1 MNILKLGNILIMVK
15 DKIYITDGR
24 AIRFVRVALFFFI
37 ELICRIKKNCYL
49 DIIGISETPQQKYFK
64 NFIELVWSIQK

>member
-1 MNILKLGNILIMVK
+1 MV
-15 DKIYITDGR
+15 GQ
-24 AIRFVRVALFFFI
+24 FVSCELPYFFI